1 MADPLE
7 ADENA
12 KSNKRVALLIAI
24 LALLL
29 AFSDLGGGNADNEA
43 VELNV
48 ESANLWSFYQAKTIR
63 RTNTLIA
70 AEEMELRLPDATP
83 EQRARLEKRIAD
95 WRATA
100 ARYESEPE
108 TGEGRRELMARA
120 IEAASKREVQ
130 KARGDIFDAASAL
143 LQIGIVLATATIIT
157 GAAGLAFGA
166 VGLGV
171 VAFVL
176 MTIAMVAPMSI
187 GSIF

>member
-1 MADPLE
+1 MSEPVE

-12 KSNKRVALLIAI
+12 KSNKRVALLIAV

-29 AFSDLGGGNADNEA
+29 AFSDLGGGNSDNEA

-70 AEEMELRLPDATP
+70 AEEMESRLPDATP

-100 ARYESEPE
+100 ARYETEPE

-120 IEAASKREVQ
+120 IDATKKREVQ
-130 KARGDIFDAASAL
+130 KARGDIFDASSAL
-143 LQIGIVLATATIIT
+143 LQIAIVLATATIIT
-157 GAAGLAFGA
+157 GASALAAGAIGLGAIAFGLMA
-166 VGLGV
+166 VAV
-171 VAFVL
+171 VSP
-176 MTIAMVAPMSI
+176 MTI
-187 GSIF
+187 GSLF